1 MFDGL
6 EQARDLDE
14 ICSLLLSE
22 KTDPPLPDSP
32 YIIATLR
39 SDHTSDLK
47 PVLQQVSMNELLYV
61 LLTSIP
67 IARSV
72 GILLSLE
79 QGTGAGTAGETAEA
93 KAAALAN

>member
-1 MFDGL
+1 MS
-6 EQARDLDE
+6 
-14 ICSLLLSE
+14 C
-22 KTDPPLPDSP
+22 
-32 YIIATLR
+32 
-39 SDHTSDLK
+39 
-47 PVLQQVSMNELLYV
+47 LYV

-93 KAAALAN
+93 KAAALANKRSGQHAHSALYPDGSLAPLCSRKD